1 MGTRSLTFVYETYND
16 GDVPILCL
24 YRQYDGYPEG
34 HGAELAEFMNGFT
47 IVNGLGAK
55 TDRKIANGVGCFA
68 AQLVAHFKK
77 DPGQFYIHAPIV
89 GRDDWQDYEYHVYQ
103 NKIQVKNYN
112 GREIFYGNWAD
123 FAKFCSAEEV
133 A

>member
-1 MGTRSLTFVYETYND
+1 MGTRSLTFVYEEYTN
-16 GDVPILCL
+16 GAVPILCL

-34 HGAELAEFMNGFT
+34 HGAELAQFLSGYT
-47 IVNGLGAK
+47 VVNGLGPK
-55 TDRKIANGVGCFA
+55 TDRKIANGVGCLA
-68 AQLVAHFKK
+68 AQMVAHFKT

-89 GRDDWQDYEYHVYQ
+89 GRDDGQDYEYHVYQ
-103 NKIQVKNYN
+103 KKIVVKNHN
-112 GREIFYGNWAD
+112 GRELFSGDWTD